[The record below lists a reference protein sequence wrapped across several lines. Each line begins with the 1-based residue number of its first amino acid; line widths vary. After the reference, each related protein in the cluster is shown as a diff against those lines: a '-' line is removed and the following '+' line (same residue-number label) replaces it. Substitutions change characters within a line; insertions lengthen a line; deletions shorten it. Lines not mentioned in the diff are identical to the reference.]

1 MEDKGERMEDRTE
14 RKGRG
19 TAGNT
24 GGNQTHKTRT
34 VLGWEDG
41 SVSKVL
47 ALSTRGP
54 EFNPQEALAGR
65 ENPEGLLV
73 SGPTYLASSRPM

>member
-1 MEDKGERMEDRTE
+1 MKGWKTGRRGKGGERQVIQGLI
-14 RKGRG
+14 KPI
-19 TAGNT
+19 
-24 GGNQTHKTRT
+24 KTRT

-73 SGPTYLASSRPM
+73 SGPTYLASSRLM